1 VAFSK
6 GFLLRFVVDVTMICL
21 VACVLL
27 SGGRLKENGINS
39 HSNNELFNDDDDDE
53 EEEEEDDD
61 KDVCFDGSTGKADF
75 DRLRLNNKALLCFS
89 IISFVDALYT

>member
-1 VAFSK
+1 
-6 GFLLRFVVDVTMICL
+6 FVVDVTMICL

-27 SGGRLKENGINS
+27 SGDRLKENGINS
-39 HSNNELFNDDDDDE
+39 HSDNELFNDDDDDE

-75 DRLRLNNKALLCFS
+75 DRLRLN
-89 IISFVDALYT
+89 

>member
-1 VAFSK
+1 
-6 GFLLRFVVDVTMICL
+6 FVVDVTMICL

-39 HSNNELFNDDDDDE
+39 HSNNELFNDDDE
-53 EEEEEDDD
+53 EEEEEDDND
-61 KDVCFDGSTGKADF
+61 DCFDGSTGKADF

-89 IISFVDALYT
+89 MISFIDA